1 MNLFR
6 ITQLEKVEP
15 MYERNIKPLIDIFFS
30 IILIS
35 ILSVPVAI
43 IALIIS
49 FNYKENPFYIAVR
62 AGKHEKNFLIFKLKT
77 MRTIYGENGQ
87 LLDDSQRITKLGEIL
102 RKLSIDELPQ
112 LLNIA
117 KGDMSFIGPRPLT
130 DEYIPLYTDNEK
142 SRLNVKPGISGWAQ
156 VNGRNLIN
164 WDKKF
169 KLDQYYVENISF
181 FLDVKILFLTL
192 VKVIT
197 QEGVKEDGYVNTK
210 RFTGKKDK

>member
-6 ITQLEKVEP
+6 ITQLEKVEA

-35 ILSVPVAI
+35 IVSVPVAI

-62 AGKHEKNFLIFKLKT
+62 AGKHEENFLIFKLKT
-77 MRTIYGENGQ
+77 MRTIYDENGQ
-87 LLDDSQRITKLGEIL
+87 LLDDNQRITKLGESL

-130 DEYIPLYTDNEK
+130 DEYIPLYTANEK
-142 SRLNVKPGISGWAQ
+142 RRLNVKPGISGWAQ
-156 VNGRNLIN
+156 INGRNLIN
-164 WDKKF
+164 WEEKF
-169 KLDQYYVENISF
+169 KLDLYYVENISF
-181 FLDVKILFLTL
+181 FLDVKILFLTV

>member
-1 MNLFR
+1 
-6 ITQLEKVEP
+6 
-15 MYERNIKPLIDIFFS
+15 MYELNIKPVIDKLFSVVLIIIVS
-30 IILIS
+30 I
-35 ILSVPVAI
+35 PMAI
-43 IALIIS
+43 IAIVVAI
-49 FNYKENPFYIAVR
+49 NYKENPFYTAIR
-62 AGKHEKNFLIFKLKT
+62 AGKNETNFLIFKLKT
-77 MRTIYGENGQ
+77 MRTIHDKDGN
-87 LLDDSQRITKLGEIL
+87 LLDDNQRVTKFGEWL

-130 DEYIPLYTDNEK
+130 DEYIPLYTANEK
-142 SRLNVKPGISGWAQ
+142 RRLHVKPGISGWAQ
-156 VNGRNLIN
+156 VNGRNSIS
-164 WDKKF
+164 WGEKF

-192 VKVIT
+192 VTVIT